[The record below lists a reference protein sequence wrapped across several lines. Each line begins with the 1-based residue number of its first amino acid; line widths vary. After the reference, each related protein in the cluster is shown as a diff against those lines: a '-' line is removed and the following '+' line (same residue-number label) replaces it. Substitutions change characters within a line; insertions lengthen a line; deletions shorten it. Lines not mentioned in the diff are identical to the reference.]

1 MEQLK
6 KIAVIGVGL
15 LGGSL
20 GIAFKRNGCHVIGIS
35 REETIERAMKLG
47 VINRGFSYERMAEGL
62 RDAEV
67 AFLCTPISRIIELIK
82 EIGPLLQT
90 GTIVSDVGSTKRL
103 IVSTARENL
112 SKGVMFIGGHPM
124 AGSEKRGV
132 EASDPFLFQNVIY
145 VLSPGNSV
153 NEDII
158 NRFRTLIE
166 SLGARVIFLTPHEH
180 DAIAS
185 AVSHLP
191 QMIAVT
197 LVNLVGNLDHSNPVY
212 LRMAAG
218 GFRDLTRIAMSPFSM
233 WKDIL
238 ETNEDLVEDIIDTFI
253 TELQRLKHSISSNT
267 LETNFTNA
275 SQIRTAIPRDTKGF
289 MSELHDILVE
299 AEDRPGEIANI
310 SSRLFKE
317 NINIQDI
324 EVLKVREGEGG
335 TLRLAFEN
343 EQAAA
348 RAVEVLTMSGRRAR
362 LRR

>member
-1 MEQLK
+1 MEPLK
-6 KIAVIGVGL
+6 KIAIIGVGL

-20 GIAFKRNGCHVIGIS
+20 GIAFKRNGCHVTGIS
-35 REETIERAMKLG
+35 REETIERAMNLG
-47 VINRGFSYERMAEGL
+47 VIHRGFPYERMDEGL
-62 RDAEV
+62 LDAEV
-67 AFLCTPISRIIELIK
+67 VFLCTPISRIVELIK
-82 EIGPLLQT
+82 EIGTFLQT
-90 GTIVSDVGSTKRL
+90 GAIVSDVGSTKRV
-103 IVSTARENL
+103 IVSTAREYL
-112 SKGVMFIGGHPM
+112 PEGIIFIGGHPM
-124 AGSEKRGV
+124 AGSEKSGI

-145 VLSPGNSV
+145 VLSPDNSA
-153 NEDII
+153 NEESI
-158 NRFRTLIE
+158 NRFQALIE

-238 ETNEDLVEDIIDTFI
+238 ETNKELVEDIIDTFI
-253 TELQRLKHSISSNT
+253 TELQRLKHSICSDKLKTS
-267 LETNFTNA
+267 FTCA
-275 SQIRTAIPRDTKGF
+275 SQIRTTIPRDTKGF
-289 MSELHDILVE
+289 MNELHDILVE
-299 AEDRPGEIANI
+299 AEDCPGEIANI
-310 SSRLFKE
+310 SNRLFKE
-317 NINIQDI
+317 NINIKDI

-348 RAVEVLTMSGRRAR
+348 RAVEVLTKSGRRAR